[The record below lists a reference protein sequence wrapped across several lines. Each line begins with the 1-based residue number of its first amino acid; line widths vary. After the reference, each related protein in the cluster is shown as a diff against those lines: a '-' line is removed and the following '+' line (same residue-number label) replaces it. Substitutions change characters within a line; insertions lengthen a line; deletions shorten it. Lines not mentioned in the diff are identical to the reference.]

1 MRITYQAIVDPD
13 VKYDARKFA
22 EEVSVYLQ
30 DPHGWK
36 SQGYTFEESKHP
48 AVLIHLS
55 SPKTIQQNGCDDPT
69 LSCAE
74 MNGRH
79 MHLNAMRWTGSMQNR
94 SKLDLYNYRQYMVSH
109 EMGHILGKDH
119 VACPGPG
126 QPAPIM
132 MQQTLGIGECVPNT
146 RVSR

>member
-36 SQGYTFEESKHP
+36 SQGYTFEESKRP

-55 SPKTIQQNGCDDPT
+55 SPKTIQQSGCEDPT

-126 QPAPIM
+126 EPAPIM
-132 MQQTLGIGECVPNT
+132 MQQT
-146 RVSR
+146 